1 MSRAARFRGAI
12 FASVIALAII
22 FSCNMVLAEPLQ
34 VTVVSASAG
43 TDARNGRPVLNIR
56 LADESRKAFA
66 TLSETHV
73 GHPVEL
79 RIDGKSAAKPVMR
92 EPITGG
98 VLQITMDSMERA
110 RELADRLSRGPTVV
124 EVEATSN

>member
-1 MSRAARFRGAI
+1 MVAARPRGII
-12 FASVIALAII
+12 FAGVAALALMS
-22 FSCNMVLAEPLQ
+22 SCAAMAEPLQ

-43 TDARNGRPVLNIR
+43 TDAHNGRPILNIR

-66 TLSETHV
+66 TYSETHV
-73 GHPVEL
+73 GFPVEM
-79 RIDGKSAAKPVMR
+79 RIGGKSVAKPVMR

-98 VLQITMDSMERA
+98 VFQISMDSMEQA
-110 RELADRLSRGPTVV
+110 RQLADKLSHGSRL

>member
-1 MSRAARFRGAI
+1 LVAARFRDAI
-12 FASVIALAII
+12 FASVTALALL
-22 FSCNMVLAEPLQ
+22 FSPCIALAEPLQ

-43 TDARNGRPVLNIR
+43 TDAHNGRPILNVR

-66 TLSETHV
+66 TYSEAHV
-73 GHPVEL
+73 GFPVEM
-79 RIDGKSAAKPVMR
+79 RIDGKSVAKPVMR

-98 VLQITMDSMERA
+98 VFQISMDSMERA
-110 RELADRLSRGPTVV
+110 RQLADQLSHGSVRL